1 MQNCTQYLTTLKF
14 NEGKFRVLLGRN
26 NSTQQYRLRKALVE
40 SLLERK
46 SAEKDLGF

>member
-14 NEGKFRVLLGRN
+14 NEGKFRVLGRN
-26 NSTQQYRLRKALVE
+26 NSTQQYRLGKALVE